1 MFARKWD
8 KNTIYLAKW
17 TQDQVKLGNAQQLLG
32 IVLGEEFESGGTLW
46 TFYRRVTEKCLKGRW
61 WVADQIPSGFEITA
75 RKILFTKAHTHTYA
89 LLTELDQ
96 F

>member
-46 TFYRRVTEKCLKGRW
+46 TLV
-61 WVADQIPSGFEITA
+61 
-75 RKILFTKAHTHTYA
+75 IL
-89 LLTELDQ
+89 
-96 F
+96 